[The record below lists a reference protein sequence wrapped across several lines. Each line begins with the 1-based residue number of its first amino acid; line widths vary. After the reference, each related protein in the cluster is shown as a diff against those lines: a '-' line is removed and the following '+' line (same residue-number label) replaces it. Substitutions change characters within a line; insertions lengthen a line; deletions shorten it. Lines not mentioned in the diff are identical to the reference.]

1 MSSRVWSLTQLEVAE
16 RSSLLSG
23 EWKGTCKTEAL
34 VPKRRDIMD
43 PETVAWYYTSFLD
56 CVVSGREGLIAK
68 GKRGPH
74 TNVLCSSGGDCASV
88 AQGLA

>member
-1 MSSRVWSLTQLEVAE
+1 
-16 RSSLLSG
+16 
-23 EWKGTCKTEAL
+23 
-34 VPKRRDIMD
+34 MD
-43 PETVAWYYTSFLD
+43 PETYPAWYYTSFLD

-74 TNVLCSSGGDCASV
+74 TNVLWSSGGDCARV